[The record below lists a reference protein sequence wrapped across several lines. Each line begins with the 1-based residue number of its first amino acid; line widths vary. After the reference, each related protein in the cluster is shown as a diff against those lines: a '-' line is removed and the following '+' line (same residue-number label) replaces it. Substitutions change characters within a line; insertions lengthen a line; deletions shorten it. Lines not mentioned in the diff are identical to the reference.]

1 MRRVLL
7 GCTSATVFAAAMA
20 LGSGASLAQSE
31 EIGARWGEGPDRL
44 CNVVREMDG
53 DPVAQI
59 PRDAPVIQKDTFDCP
74 EQIAAVAG
82 VEPAAPPAAPLPE
95 SGQIYFAFD
104 RSDLTPEA
112 QAALEDIIFDIRDRD
127 LGGII
132 SAGHTDT
139 AGPPDYNMGLSER
152 RAETVAGELV
162 RAGIPAE
169 IIVIEAFGETDLAV
183 PTPDNTPEQLNRRV
197 VIDFEG

>member
-1 MRRVLL
+1 
-7 GCTSATVFAAAMA
+7 MA

-44 CNVVREMDG
+44 CNVVRQFDG

-59 PRDAPVIQKDTFDCP
+59 PRDAPVIQKETFDCP
-74 EQIAAVAG
+74 EQIAAV
-82 VEPAAPPAAPLPE
+82 EPAAPPPAPLPE

-104 RSDLTPEA
+104 KYDLTPEA
-112 QAALEDIIFDIRDRD
+112 QAALEDMIFDIRDRD
-127 LGGII
+127 LGGIV

-152 RAETVAGELV
+152 RAETVAAELV

>member
-1 MRRVLL
+1 
-7 GCTSATVFAAAMA
+7 MA
-20 LGSGASLAQSE
+20 LGSGSSWAQSE
-31 EIGARWGEGPDRL
+31 ELGARWGEGPDRL
-44 CNVVREMDG
+44 CNVVMEKDG
-53 DPVAQI
+53 DPVRQI
-59 PRDAPVIQKDTFDCP
+59 PGDAPVIQKGTFDCP
-74 EQIAAVAG
+74 DLDQMAG

-95 SGQIYFAFD
+95 SGRIYFAFD
-104 RSDLTPEA
+104 KYDLTPEA

-152 RAETVAGELV
+152 RAETVAAELV

-197 VIDFEG
+197 VIDFQG